1 MWIAVAMAAFLVAA
15 CAERDVWPVE
25 RLDPKTAVN
34 VTLMAEPWVY
44 ARPMPMLAANARD
57 YLNVGIVET
66 NRAGARAYWLG
77 VVSWSTIDRTQLPGG
92 TGLAQ
97 PARLRLA
104 WKKDENLDL
113 SPSPQGRA
121 GVGLTQPAL
130 TGPAERFT
138 DAWYALSAADLERL
152 SAVAPASVSLVADD
166 GGLRTYDAWRIN
178 PAAMAEFLKATG
190 FYSASDAPNR
200 RP

>member
-1 MWIAVAMAAFLVAA
+1 MRIAVAMAAFLFAA

-25 RLDPKTAVN
+25 RLDPRTAVH
-34 VTLMAEPWVY
+34 VTMMAEPWVY
-44 ARPMPMLAANARD
+44 ARPLPMLAANARD
-57 YLNVGIVET
+57 YLNVGVVET

-77 VVSWSTIDRTQLPGG
+77 VVSWSTIDRTQLPAGA
-92 TGLAQ
+92 GLAQ

-104 WKKDENLDL
+104 WNDGSLDL
-113 SPSPQGRA
+113 SPAPEGRA
-121 GVGLTQPAL
+121 AVGLTQPAL

-138 DAWYALSAADLERL
+138 DAWYALSGGEFKRL
-152 SAVAPASVSLVADD
+152 SALAPRSVSLVGDN

-190 FYSASDAPNR
+190 L
-200 RP
+200 